1 MEQRHIR
8 AQLVRMWCAPY
19 AHIVRTNCAPKMVLI
34 ILQRNY
40 RGVAVPLQCHCRVIA
55 EPLQCHC
62 SDIWMSPHD
71 NRKRISM
78 CFRNPYVCM
87 LIVFGWLLTV
97 AYYMLPQTIIAIP
110 VRIPIR
116 QRPLRSMLRSLKIRA
131 ANMKATKA
139 LLRRNGDM
147 SEIMLPSASSAP

>member
-8 AQLVRMWCAPY
+8 AQFVRMWCAPY
-19 AHIVRTNCAPKMVLI
+19 AHIVRTNCAPKMVFNNLTKE
-34 ILQRNY
+34 LQRCCSAF
-40 RGVAVPLQCHCRVIA
+40 AVS
-55 EPLQCHC
+55 LQCHC
-62 SDIWMSPHD
+62 SDIWMSLHD

-87 LIVFGWLLTV
+87 LIVVCWLLTV
-97 AYYMLPQTIIAIP
+97 VCYMLPQTIIAIP
-110 VRIPIR
+110 ARIPIR

-131 ANMKATKA
+131 AKMNATKA
-139 LLRRNGDM
+139 LLRRNGDI